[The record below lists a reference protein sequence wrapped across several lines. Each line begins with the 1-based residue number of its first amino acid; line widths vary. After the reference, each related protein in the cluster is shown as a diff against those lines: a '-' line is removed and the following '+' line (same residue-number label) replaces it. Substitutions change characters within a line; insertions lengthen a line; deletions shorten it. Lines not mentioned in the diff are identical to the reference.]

1 MWIGLFG
8 FILMVYALVMLVVN
22 LIRKRPMVKMAIAL
36 FIGFALFIFGVG
48 LDDGTVNTVTDTNE
62 TKNLAQD
69 TEDLGH
75 LTSEEKIT
83 LMAEHVFGDNLD
95 KVEFFDAT
103 DGNRINIFAQ
113 VSDNFT
119 NNSIRHGFNGDVVN
133 FLEAVEAEEYNDI
146 FVKGYFD
153 MVDAYGD
160 VENQNIFNMRI
171 LKSEVDKINY
181 ENFDYD
187 NLENLSETY
196 NWHDTFNE

>member
-1 MWIGLFG
+1 MWIGLLG
-8 FILMVYALVMLVVN
+8 FVMMVCALVMLVVDLFRRKRKKKSVIIFVVGFVMLVAGVAVDGN
-22 LIRKRPMVKMAIAL
+22 SVDTVTNDVEEAEVQETEAALTLEDRIRKSAEIA
-36 FIGFALFIFGVG
+36 
-48 LDDGTVNTVTDTNE
+48 
-62 TKNLAQD
+62 
-69 TEDLGH
+69 
-75 LTSEEKIT
+75 
-83 LMAEHVFGDNLD
+83 FGDNLD
-95 KVEFFDAT
+95 NVELFDGT
-103 DGNRINIFAQ
+103 DGLKINVFAQ

-196 NWHDTFNE
+196 NWHDTFKE